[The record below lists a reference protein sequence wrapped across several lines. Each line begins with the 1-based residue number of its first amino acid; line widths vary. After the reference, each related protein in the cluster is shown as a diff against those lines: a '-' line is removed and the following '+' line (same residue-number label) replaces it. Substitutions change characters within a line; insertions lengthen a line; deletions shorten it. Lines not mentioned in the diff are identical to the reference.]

1 MKETYKFTDR
11 IRVTVESYPDAGI
24 HPVHLVDDCYIAL
37 KKGSTD
43 DVLLYL
49 CDSEGVSLM
58 NTIILSV
65 GMEGIELFRGIDP
78 DKCPIPLSAS
88 RKVVLL

>member
-11 IRVTVESYPDAGI
+11 IKVTVESCPDNGI

-37 KKGSTD
+37 KKGNTD
-43 DVLLYL
+43 DVLLFL
-49 CDSEGVSLM
+49 CDSEGVQLM
-58 NTIILSV
+58 DTIILSV
-65 GMEGIELFRGIDP
+65 GMEGIELFRGINP